1 MGELKPVSIDTVGKF
16 SNFEVLNPEFTRCRC
31 NVFYTGRNRNYT
43 DITED
48 ALKKFIERKGYANMP
63 VVGHLYRD
71 PNDASK
77 LRLGG
82 HDAKLEITETSI
94 KLIDQTVPFGVIPE
108 DCNPSMETIT
118 EKSGIKHDYFSVD
131 VILWSNRYPIMDAA
145 YSEDIYFNQS
155 MEIMPIEV
163 HYDGDYTVID
173 DFNMSALC
181 LLNLSNNKKDNVEP
195 CFGSSR
201 VKKFQLD
208 EEKFRSN
215 FNLLLNKLKEY
226 SQDKTTKECKDMD
239 LTKFNEK
246 LSEYKFSDEN
256 GNEKVKYKAISA
268 LDNTV
273 TVADCEDYSVYG
285 FDYANDENGELV
297 INTNKKVVGYCNI
310 VPSDD
315 EAAVFSFADYVSDA
329 ITSAEAK
336 NTEALK
342 KSFSEE
348 CDRITKELTEKY
360 DALMAEY
367 QLVKNEYDVF
377 KAADDERKENEKR
390 EAIDK
395 VIASFQKKIGRSYE
409 FLTYRAKLDYTKSVE
424 DITRELTVMAGQVLM
439 QDTKKEFSYT
449 PNVAHVGSAKTDTS
463 ITNKRYGNLLDK
475 YSIK

>member
-155 MEIMPIEV
+155 MEIMPTEV

-195 CFGSSR
+195 CFESSR

-226 SQDKTTKECKDMD
+226 SQDKTIKECKDMD

-246 LSEYKFSDEN
+246 LSEYKFTDEN

-315 EAAVFSFADYVSDA
+315 EGATFSFADCISDA
-329 ITSAEAK
+329 EAR
-336 NTEALK
+336 NTETLK

-348 CDRITKELTEKY
+348 YDKIAKEMTEKY

-367 QLVKNEYDVF
+367 KAVKSEYDVF

-395 VIASFQKKIGRSYE
+395 VVTSFQKKIGRSYE

-424 DITRELTVMAGQVLM
+424 EITRELTVMAGQVLM
-439 QDTKKEFSYT
+439 QDAKKEFSYT
-449 PNVAHVGSAKTDTS
+449 PKVADLGNVKTDAS

>member
-1 MGELKPVSIDTVGKF
+1 
-16 SNFEVLNPEFTRCRC
+16 
-31 NVFYTGRNRNYT
+31 
-43 DITED
+43 
-48 ALKKFIERKGYANMP
+48 
-63 VVGHLYRD
+63 
-71 PNDASK
+71 
-77 LRLGG
+77 
-82 HDAKLEITETSI
+82 
-94 KLIDQTVPFGVIPE
+94 
-108 DCNPSMETIT
+108 
-118 EKSGIKHDYFSVD
+118 
-131 VILWSNRYPIMDAA
+131 
-145 YSEDIYFNQS
+145 
-155 MEIMPIEV
+155 
-163 HYDGDYTVID
+163 
-173 DFNMSALC
+173 
-181 LLNLSNNKKDNVEP
+181 
-195 CFGSSR
+195 
-201 VKKFQLD
+201 
-208 EEKFRSN
+208 
-215 FNLLLNKLKEY
+215 LNKLKEY
-226 SQDKTTKECKDMD
+226 AQDNTEKECINMD

-246 LSEYKFSDEN
+246 LSEYKFTDEN
-256 GNEKVKYKAISA
+256 SNEKVKYKAISA

-273 TVADCEDYSVYG
+273 TVVDCEDYSVYG

-315 EAAVFSFADYVSDA
+315 ESAVFSFADYVSDA
-329 ITSAEAK
+329 VASAEAK

-449 PNVAHVGSAKTDTS
+449 PNVANVGSVKTDTS
-463 ITNKRYGNLLDK
+463 ITNKRYGHLLDK